1 MKGFLQQ
8 VRNNHDLF
16 YKISLFV
23 VSVSVIVYLFPK
35 EATFKY
41 EFQKNQPWKYETLI
55 APYDIPVYRTEA
67 EVEKEK
73 DAVKNNKKY
82 FFSFNNEKVKIKTA
96 QFESALNGSWD
107 NFAKDE
113 LYGFFDV
120 FKSEEAKQKRIREEK
135 RNYLKIGK
143 RILSDIYGRGIIEL
157 TTEVNKL
164 GDSTKFYVKRNNYYA
179 ATLLSELFTPKSAYE
194 YAEEQLDNVKDIESS
209 YLIDLLEGVINK
221 DAPNIHYNAKETERV
236 LQQDLSKIELKETT
250 IKKGYR
256 IIEKGSPIDDEH
268 FKVLKSFE
276 RKYKSNKKSEFSLY
290 TIGVGQTLLVSILM
304 GCLALYLV
312 FFRNKLLEN
321 NKNLVFLLFVIT
333 SFVVVTTL
341 GLKHEMFSFYIV
353 PICLAPIIIRS
364 FFDTRTAFFVHL
376 IIVLLLGFIVPNG
389 FHFIFLELVAGMMG
403 IYGFANF
410 RNRSQLF
417 FTTIVIALSYSV
429 CYIALNIIIEGDFK
443 EIDWLTVGYLGIS
456 ALLTLLAYPLIYV
469 FEKVFGF
476 ISDVTLL
483 ELADTNNKLLR
494 ELSRKA
500 PGTFQHSLQ
509 VANLAEA
516 ATSLIGGNALLIR
529 TAALYHDIGKMD
541 APMYFIENQS
551 TGLNPHDELSY
562 EESAQIIIGHV
573 IKGIEIAKKNG
584 VPDKIIDFIRTHH
597 GTTTTGYF
605 FKMYMNENP
614 NADSEEVKELFTYPG
629 PIPFSKESA
638 VLMMAD
644 SVEAASRSLKEPNAA
659 NIDELV
665 EGIISRQLSEGQF
678 ENADITLR
686 DIRQIKKM
694 FKKMLMNIYHVRIEY
709 PH

>member
-1 MKGFLQQ
+1 MKDFINQI
-8 VRNNHDLF
+8 RNKHDLF
-16 YKISLFV
+16 YKIALFL
-23 VSVSVIVYLFPK
+23 VSVSIIVYLFPK

-55 APYDIPVYRTEA
+55 APYDIPVYRSDA
-67 EVEKEK
+67 EVEEDKQRIK
-73 DAVKNNKKY
+73 QNKKY
-82 FFSFNNEKVKIKTA
+82 YFSFESKKVRDKKQLFDQLLDQRWTD
-96 QFESALNGSWD
+96 FSKS
-107 NFAKDE
+107 E
-113 LYGFFDV
+113 LGGILDV
-120 FKSEEAKQKRIREEK
+120 FKSDEAKSKKLDAERRD
-135 RNYLKIGK
+135 YLKIG
-143 RILSDIYGRGIIEL
+143 RGIIDELYSRGVIEL
-157 TTEVNKL
+157 TSEVNQL
-164 GDSTKFYVKRNNYYA
+164 SDSTKFYVKRNNYYA
-179 ATLLSELFTPKSAYE
+179 ATELSEVFTPKSAYE
-194 YAEEQLDNVKDIESS
+194 FAAEKLSEQKGKKESFLLDV
-209 YLIDLLEGVINK
+209 LEDVINK
-221 DAPNIHYNAKETERV
+221 DAANISFNQKETNRV
-236 LQQDLSKIELKETT
+236 LKQDLEKVELKETT

-256 IIEKGSPIDDEH
+256 IIEKGSPIDEDNY
-268 FKVLKSFE
+268 KALKSFE
-276 RKYKSNKKSEFSLY
+276 RKYKSKKVSEFSLY

-304 GCLALYLV
+304 ACLALYLI
-312 FFRNKLLEN
+312 FFRDKLLDN

-333 SFVVVTTL
+333 SFVVITTL
-341 GLKHEMFSFYIV
+341 GLKYEMFSFYIV
-353 PICLAPIIIRS
+353 PICLAPIIVRS

-417 FTTIVIALSYSV
+417 LTTIVIALSYSV

-456 ALLTLLAYPLIYV
+456 ALLTLLAYPLIYA

-509 VANLAEA
+509 VANLSEA
-516 ATSLIGGNALLIR
+516 ATDLIGGNALLIR
-529 TAALYHDIGKMD
+529 TAALYHDIGKME

-562 EESAQIIIGHV
+562 EESAQIIIRHV
-573 IKGIEIAKKNG
+573 INGIEIAKKNG

-597 GTTTTGYF
+597 GTTKTGYF

-614 NADSEEVKELFTYPG
+614 DENPDEVAGMFTYPG

-644 SVEAASRSLKEPNAA
+644 SVEAASRSLKEPDALS
-659 NIDELV
+659 IDKLV
-665 EGIISRQLSEGQF
+665 EGIIDNQMREGQF